1 LSLLTFAAAKPFY
14 ASSKTN
20 YSIIYRLFISAIILS
35 FFASSFLGSHG
46 SSPILIAFMLIG
58 WSLSFVEGKDLS
70 GTRFLSASLVFVLM
84 GTALSSFKVSTLAY
98 GESLIEVFFAVASV
112 NYIPLVAW
120 PLLFLLLFF
129 LVKTSTSPNSAL
141 IIALYILS
149 VSILLY

>member
-1 LSLLTFAAAKPFY
+1 
-14 ASSKTN
+14 
-20 YSIIYRLFISAIILS
+20 
-35 FFASSFLGSHG
+35 
-46 SSPILIAFMLIG
+46 MLIG